1 MANNGVTN
9 LGKWDGGYGVSAI
22 DPNVFYD
29 EEGILWMLYGSWSGG
44 IFMLKLDESTGL
56 RDYFYRYETKW
67 NGTPF
72 KSAMTSDEYMGIHIG
87 GGYYVSG
94 EGAYI
99 QYFKDADGNGY
110 YYLFVSYGFYSPD
123 GGYSM
128 RVFRSKDVKG
138 PYVDVDGTPA
148 LFSKYIYN
156 YGLQTDY
163 GFPIIQNYKWSF
175 WESGS
180 AEIANGHN
188 SLLLDEDGS
197 MYLIYHRKMD
207 NGTPWHNV
215 ETHQLYFNKM
225 GWLVAA
231 PFEYRKGFGM
241 QSLAYD
247 ASKIAGSY
255 KVITHEAY
263 AQADG
268 VYPIN
273 TEKDLQLN
281 ADGSVSGAY
290 SGSWSY
296 DYANGKQYL
305 TFELAGTVFEGVL
318 LEQQQNDVGKSTIT
332 FSSMNKNGSQALW
345 GYRVPKTEILNEI
358 KYQSEAKRIGAID
371 YSTAWN
377 AYDSFEKVSVSDDF
391 VVEFDFINRSKAIE
405 NWNHWVLIFKNGE
418 NTWYLRADAFSV
430 ESFSTSVGYYG
441 VWGTDWT
448 LFQSIFKD
456 AKVKLRAVKD
466 ENTINVYAFLKGG
479 ASDGRDSL
487 VYRVSSTDVP
497 SGEYDIYLGVD
508 QAYLEL
514 NSVLYGSQSDR
525 IFVGTLDAGGV
536 YNAGFATQQTR
547 SFEASEDFNMV
558 FHFKN
563 FGNGGAS
570 ENWDNY
576 IVRSTAEGKTT
587 LLRADAYAMDNPG
600 TFSYSYDWDWSDF
613 NAIMRNADVEMNI
626 SRKEDVVSYK
636 TLVTAENAKTYRY
649 DAIHSGASPE
659 NMSIG
664 LTCEKSGVDL
674 LKVIVKNTIGDTV
687 HAPTGT
693 IKQSKSAWNLMHRP
707 MFSANIYKN
716 TLTFT
721 NPMESFVKIHVF
733 GINGQVIRDYSA
745 IYSANTHRVDLSDI
759 AQGQY
764 LIRIL
769 SNNAKENFLIRIQ

>member
-1 MANNGVTN
+1 
-9 LGKWDGGYGVSAI
+9 
-22 DPNVFYD
+22 
-29 EEGILWMLYGSWSGG
+29 
-44 IFMLKLDESTGL
+44 
-56 RDYFYRYETKW
+56 
-67 NGTPF
+67 
-72 KSAMTSDEYMGIHIG
+72 
-87 GGYYVSG
+87 
-94 EGAYI
+94 
-99 QYFKDADGNGY
+99 
-110 YYLFVSYGFYSPD
+110 
-123 GGYSM
+123 
-128 RVFRSKDVKG
+128 
-138 PYVDVDGTPA
+138 
-148 LFSKYIYN
+148 
-156 YGLQTDY
+156 
-163 GFPIIQNYKWSF
+163 
-175 WESGS
+175 
-180 AEIANGHN
+180 
-188 SLLLDEDGS
+188 
-197 MYLIYHRKMD
+197 
-207 NGTPWHNV
+207 
-215 ETHQLYFNKM
+215 
-225 GWLVAA
+225 
-231 PFEYRKGFGM
+231 
-241 QSLAYD
+241 
-247 ASKIAGSY
+247 
-255 KVITHEAY
+255 
-263 AQADG
+263 
-268 VYPIN
+268 
-273 TEKDLQLN
+273 
-281 ADGSVSGAY
+281 
-290 SGSWSY
+290 
-296 DYANGKQYL
+296 
-305 TFELAGTVFEGVL
+305 
-318 LEQQQNDVGKSTIT
+318 
-332 FSSMNKNGSQALW
+332 
-345 GYRVPKTEILNEI
+345 
-358 KYQSEAKRIGAID
+358 
-371 YSTAWN
+371 
-377 AYDSFEKVSVSDDF
+377 
-391 VVEFDFINRSKAIE
+391 
-405 NWNHWVLIFKNGE
+405 
-418 NTWYLRADAFSV
+418 
-430 ESFSTSVGYYG
+430 
-441 VWGTDWT
+441 
-448 LFQSIFKD
+448 
-456 AKVKLRAVKD
+456 
-466 ENTINVYAFLKGG
+466 
-479 ASDGRDSL
+479 SDGIISL

-649 DAIHSGASPE
+649 DAIHSGASTE

-664 LTCEKSGVDL
+664 LTCEKCGVDL